1 MPKIRKAR
9 NASAKTQLVEPS
21 ETQGEPSGLQ
31 QTPPPVGICA
41 ARKAKLGEEFLDS
54 HVATLT
60 HRDCHFEA
68 ALPMKIVSL
77 DSLHPRPEWSA
88 LDSGASVMGSLI
100 ALNAHL
106 MFYERL
112 RRAS

>member
-77 DSLHPRPEWSA
+77 DSL

>member
-41 ARKAKLGEEFLDS
+41 ARKAKLGEEFL
-54 HVATLT
+54 
-60 HRDCHFEA
+60 DCHFEA